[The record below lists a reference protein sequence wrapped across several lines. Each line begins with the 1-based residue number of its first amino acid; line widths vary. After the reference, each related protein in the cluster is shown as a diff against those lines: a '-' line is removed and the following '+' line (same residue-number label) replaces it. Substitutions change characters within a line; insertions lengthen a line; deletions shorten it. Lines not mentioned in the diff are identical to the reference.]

1 MLVHAAFQCVFHDAL
16 GTVHQALV
24 LAHIHEAAA
33 HEVRPGQHLA
43 GLAVHRSHDDHQA
56 VLGQVL
62 AVPQDHVAHVAHAQA
77 VHHDGTGGDRL
88 AQLHLVLAED
98 NVGTILRDQDVAGGD
113 AQTGRREGV
122 LLELLVL
129 AVHRQEIFGLG
140 QSEHQFLLLLAGV
153 AGNVHVVHALVDDL
167 RTQQQQTVHDLG
179 HALFVAGDGVGGD
192 DDEVAGAHTH
202 LTVAAGGH
210 AAQCAQGF
218 ALAAG
223 GDQHHL
229 LRRVL
234 VQLVHTDQRPLRDV
248 HIAQLLC
255 HGGIVDHAAAAEGHL
270 AAILHSQINDLLHA
284 VDIGRKGRNDD
295 ALVAGAGKQTAHTG
309 GHLLLGGGKARA
321 LRVGR
326 VAQQGQHTALAIL
339 GQGGQVGHTAGQR
352 GVVDLEV
359 AGLDD
364 GAGGAVDGKGHG
376 IRDGVVHM
384 DGLHGEAAQLDLLPG
399 DDLHELGLAGQ
410 AELLQLIPDQAAG
423 QAGAVDGQVE
433 LLQQIRDAADVIA
446 EANVESHGMGYGE
459 ATLAKNPSFKQAHLE
474 RNQRNVQRGFN
485 HPSIIFWSLG
495 NEAGDGP
502 NFEACYKWIKAE
514 DPSRACQYEQAG
526 LKEHTDIF
534 CPMYYGYEGMEKYGQ
549 RTDATKPL
557 IQCEYAHAMGNSQ
570 GGFKE
575 YWDIIRK
582 YPNLQGGFIWD
593 FVDQSVRWKGKNG
606 VEIYAYGGD
615 FNRFD
620 ASDNNFC
627 DNGLISPDRNPNP
640 HMHEVSYFYQNIWT
654 TPADLSKGEVNVYN
668 ENFFRDLSAYYMEWE
683 VLKGGKAIRSGRVD
697 NLNVAPQQTAKIKLD
712 LGKTCQCTEWLL
724 NVSYKLKN
732 REGLLAAGHTVAK
745 DQLTLNPYKAPAMEL
760 KNVETTNVAI
770 VTPQIIDNQR
780 NYLIVKGENF
790 TVEFNKANGYLSKYD
805 VNGLEMIKEGAA
817 LTPNFWRAPT
827 DNDMGAGLQ
836 HRFAVWKNPGL
847 KLVRLAST
855 TVDNQVQVT
864 AEYDMKA
871 VSAKL
876 YLEYVINN
884 QGAVKITQKMTADK
898 NAKVSPMFRFGM
910 QMQMPKNFNTIEFY
924 GRGPVENYSDRN
936 HSTDLGIYRQ
946 SVDEQFYSYIR
957 PQETGNKT
965 DIRWWKQLNAGGNGV
980 KIVAEA
986 PFSASALHYTIES
999 LDDGAQKDQ
1008 RHSPEVKK
1016 ANLTNLC
1023 IDKAQMGLGCVNS
1036 WGTIAL
1042 PKYQLPYGDYEFTF
1056 ILSPVKHSVDME

>member
-1 MLVHAAFQCVFHDAL
+1 MKKQLLSCCLAALGLTAIQAQSFNEWKDPEVNSVNRSAMHTNYFAFASADEAKAGIKENSANFMTLNGLWKFNWVRHADARPTDFYQTNFNDKGWDDLQVPGVWELNGYGDPIYVNVGYAWRSQFKNNPPLVPTENNHVGSYRKEIILPADWKGKEIFAHFGSVTSNMYLWVNGRYVGYSEDSKLEAEFNLTNYLKPGKNVIAFQVFRWCDGSYLEDQDFFRYSGVGRDCYLYARDKKYIQDIRITPDL
-16 GTVHQALV
+16 DSQYKDGTLNIAVDLKGSGTVALDLTDV
-24 LAHIHEAAA
+24 Q
-33 HEVRPGQHLA
+33 GN
-43 GLAVHRSHDDHQA
+43 S
-56 VLGQVL
+56 
-62 AVPQDHVAHVAHAQA
+62 VATA
-77 VHHDGTGGDRL
+77 DLKGSGKL
-88 AQLHLVLAED
+88 
-98 NVGTILRDQDVAGGD
+98 NTILSVSNPAKWTAETPNLYTLTATLKNGNNVVEVIPVKVGFRKI
-113 AQTGRREGV
+113 
-122 LLELLVL
+122 EL
-129 AVHRQEIFGLG
+129 
-140 QSEHQFLLLLAGV
+140 
-153 AGNVHVVHALVDDL
+153 
-167 RTQQQQTVHDLG
+167 
-179 HALFVAGDGVGGD
+179 
-192 DDEVAGAHTH
+192 
-202 LTVAAGGH
+202 
-210 AAQCAQGF
+210 
-218 ALAAG
+218 
-223 GDQHHL
+223 
-229 LRRVL
+229 
-234 VQLVHTDQRPLRDV
+234 
-248 HIAQLLC
+248 
-255 HGGIVDHAAAAEGHL
+255 
-270 AAILHSQINDLLHA
+270 
-284 VDIGRKGRNDD
+284 K
-295 ALVAGAGKQTAHTG
+295 
-309 GHLLLGGGKARA
+309 
-321 LRVGR
+321 
-326 VAQQGQHTALAIL
+326 
-339 GQGGQVGHTAGQR
+339 GGQILVNGQPVLFKGADR
-352 GVVDLEV
+352 HEMDPDGGYVVSTERMLQDIKVMKELNINAVRTCHYPDDNRWYDLCDQY
-359 AGLDD
+359 GLY
-364 GAGGAVDGKGHG
+364 
-376 IRDGVVHM
+376 VV
-384 DGLHGEAAQLDLLPG
+384 
-399 DDLHELGLAGQ
+399 
-410 AELLQLIPDQAAG
+410 
-423 QAGAVDGQVE
+423 
-433 LLQQIRDAADVIA
+433 A
-446 EANVESHGMGYGE
+446 EANVESHGMGYGDQ
-459 ATLAKNPSFKQAHLE
+459 TLAKNPIYAKAHME
-474 RNQRNVQRGFN
+474 RNQRNVQRGYN

-495 NEAGDGP
+495 NEAGMGP
-502 NFEACYKWIKAE
+502 NFEKCYTWIKNE
-514 DPSRACQYEQAG
+514 DKTRAVQYEQAG
-526 LKEHTDIF
+526 TSEFTDIF
-534 CPMYYGYEGMEKYGQ
+534 CPMYYDYDACIKYSEGNIQ
-549 RTDATKPL
+549 KPL

>member
-1 MLVHAAFQCVFHDAL
+1 MKKQLLSCCLAALGLTAIQAQSFNEWKDPEVNSVNRSAMHTNYFAFASADEAKAGIKENSANFMTLNGLWKFNWVRHADARPTDFYQTNFNDKGWDDLQVPGVWELNGYGDPIYVNVGYAWRSQFKNNPPLVPTENNHVGSYRKEIILPADWKGKEIFAHFGSVTSNMYLWVNGRYVGYSEDSKLEAEFNLTNYLKPGKNVIAFQVFRWCDGSYLEDQDFFRYSGVGRDCYLYARDKKYIQDIRITPDL
-16 GTVHQALV
+16 DSQYKDGTLNIAVDLKGSGTVALDLTDV
-24 LAHIHEAAA
+24 QGNSVTTADLKGSGKLNTTLSVSNPAKWTAETPNLYTLTATLKNGNNVV
-33 HEVRPGQHLA
+33 EVIP
-43 GLAVHRSHDDHQA
+43 VK
-56 VLGQVL
+56 
-62 AVPQDHVAHVAHAQA
+62 
-77 VHHDGTGGDRL
+77 
-88 AQLHLVLAED
+88 
-98 NVGTILRDQDVAGGD
+98 VGFRKI
-113 AQTGRREGV
+113 
-122 LLELLVL
+122 EL
-129 AVHRQEIFGLG
+129 
-140 QSEHQFLLLLAGV
+140 
-153 AGNVHVVHALVDDL
+153 
-167 RTQQQQTVHDLG
+167 
-179 HALFVAGDGVGGD
+179 
-192 DDEVAGAHTH
+192 
-202 LTVAAGGH
+202 
-210 AAQCAQGF
+210 
-218 ALAAG
+218 
-223 GDQHHL
+223 
-229 LRRVL
+229 
-234 VQLVHTDQRPLRDV
+234 
-248 HIAQLLC
+248 
-255 HGGIVDHAAAAEGHL
+255 
-270 AAILHSQINDLLHA
+270 
-284 VDIGRKGRNDD
+284 K
-295 ALVAGAGKQTAHTG
+295 
-309 GHLLLGGGKARA
+309 
-321 LRVGR
+321 
-326 VAQQGQHTALAIL
+326 
-339 GQGGQVGHTAGQR
+339 GGQILVNGQPVLFKGADR
-352 GVVDLEV
+352 HEMDPDGGYVVSTERMLQDIKVMKELNINAVRTCHYPDDNRWYDLCDQY
-359 AGLDD
+359 GLY
-364 GAGGAVDGKGHG
+364 
-376 IRDGVVHM
+376 VV
-384 DGLHGEAAQLDLLPG
+384 
-399 DDLHELGLAGQ
+399 
-410 AELLQLIPDQAAG
+410 
-423 QAGAVDGQVE
+423 
-433 LLQQIRDAADVIA
+433 A
-446 EANVESHGMGYGE
+446 EANVESHGMGYGDQ
-459 ATLAKNPSFKQAHLE
+459 TLAKNPIYAKAHME
-474 RNQRNVQRGFN
+474 RNQRNVQRGYN

-495 NEAGDGP
+495 NEAGMGP
-502 NFEACYKWIKAE
+502 NFEKCYTWIKNE
-514 DPSRACQYEQAG
+514 DKTRAVQYEQAG
-526 LKEHTDIF
+526 TSEFTDIF
-534 CPMYYGYEGMEKYGQ
+534 CPMYYDYDACIKYSEGNIQ
-549 RTDATKPL
+549 KPL

-884 QGAVKITQKMTADK
+884 QGAVKVTQKMTADK